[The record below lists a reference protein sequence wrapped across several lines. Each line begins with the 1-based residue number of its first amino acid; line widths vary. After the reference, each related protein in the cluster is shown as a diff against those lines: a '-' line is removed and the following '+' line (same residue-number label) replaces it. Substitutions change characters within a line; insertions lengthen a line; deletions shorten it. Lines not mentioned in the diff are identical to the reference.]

1 MIGNNRII
9 SKAELR
15 GPQRQLDFGSDNTQI
30 CVPLTD
36 TFLFT
41 VKDCFLLRTKFKHL
55 Q

>member
-1 MIGNNRII
+1 MI
-9 SKAELR
+9 SKAELG
-15 GPQRQLDFGSDNTQI
+15 GPQIQVDFGSDSAQI